1 MKWRCPPD
9 TGNSS
14 PGGLRPS
21 TIPLGRGGSPQ
32 YLLDWWHQE
41 AQEVNFITCERP
53 AICQPKLA
61 ISWVA
66 SDKWHLRSY
75 ILPQKHLETSAT
87 IMEIHVYIRGGGGG
101 RKFSVGG
108 FFAIDV
114 VPVKFTIYSLSR
126 LTRKMVDIY
135 PSSHF
140 VWHTVPPVPQL
151 VQEYW
156 CNFNAGTLPFPYG
169 KETALS
175 QTWHFTLSA
184 MTAWW

>member
-66 SDKWHLRSY
+66 SNKWHLRSD

-87 IMEIHVYIRGGGGG
+87 IYGDPCLYPWGGGKEIQC
-101 RKFSVGG
+101 RR

-126 LTRKMVDIY
+126 LISRLIRHISIKSLCVTSCS
-135 PSSHF
+135 PSTSASAGI
-140 VWHTVPPVPQL
+140 L
-151 VQEYW
+151 V
-156 CNFNAGTLPFPYG
+156 
-169 KETALS
+169 
-175 QTWHFTLSA
+175 
-184 MTAWW
+184 